1 MGFARAGLAV
11 REDGGFVSLED
22 VTGGEWVESSNVE
35 EQIKCGKVSQGCSM
49 QFREDTILYSEF
61 GSRAPYNHANQN
73 HPSS

>member
-35 EQIKCGKVSQGCSM
+35 EQIKYCGKVS
-49 QFREDTILYSEF
+49 
-61 GSRAPYNHANQN
+61 
-73 HPSS
+73 

>member
-35 EQIKCGKVSQGCSM
+35 EQIKCGKLVSM

-61 GSRAPYNHANQN
+61 GSSAPYNHANQN